1 MKWSAWPH
9 PFLPSHAM
17 PLTTQI
23 PPLRWIILIC
33 LFKATGINWA
43 SVTYEIP
50 STRWKQLC
58 LYLTT
63 LCCFPLGKNLY
74 TDCIS
79 QSPFHFLDQ
88 GTRGSFQYH
97 TIRLPGRFQVSPLGE
112 KKANHIPLWIFS
124 NPFNMLIF
132 IMNLQQVG
140 IEFATVP
147 KLISLQNLSF
157 HGFPQDQ
164 HPTKYTLEKSVW
176 KAVLCLCT
184 TALSTNSLWPVEPVC

>member
-1 MKWSAWPH
+1 MKYR
-9 PFLPSHAM
+9 
-17 PLTTQI
+17 PLGESSCVC
-23 PPLRWIILIC
+23 IL
-33 LFKATGINWA
+33 
-43 SVTYEIP
+43 
-50 STRWKQLC
+50 QLC
-58 LYLTT
+58 VA
-63 LCCFPLGKNLY
+63 
-74 TDCIS
+74 
-79 QSPFHFLDQ
+79 FLWAKTSIQIASLSLLFIFLEQ
-88 GTRGSFQYH
+88 GTRRSFQYH

-184 TALSTNSLWPVEPVC
+184 TALSTNSL